1 MQWPIKVQGRLV
13 ERSEIAWIKQT
24 MRENP
29 QMGRTALSVKLCERW
44 NWRRGD
50 GQLKDIAGREL
61 LRKLEK
67 LELLQLPARQSKG
80 GPAIAPEIPIVAIN
94 KEPVCSLIK
103 DLGALKVIPVQGSGN
118 ENDTFNYLLKQ
129 YHYLGF
135 IRPVGQNMKYLLY
148 SAQGRVLGCLLFGA
162 AAWKTQGRDAFI
174 GWTQQQREQHL
185 GLIANNTRFLILP
198 WVQVKHLASC
208 ALGMCLRR
216 LNRDWMNK
224 YAKELALVETFVD
237 TKRFK
242 GVCYR
247 ASNWLWVGQTKGRS
261 RQDRYHRQKV
271 PIKDI
276 YVYPLKKH
284 FRKLLCH

>member
-1 MQWPIKVQGRLV
+1 M
-13 ERSEIAWIKQT
+13 
-24 MRENP
+24 
-29 QMGRTALSVKLCERW
+29 
-44 NWRRGD
+44 
-50 GQLKDIAGREL
+50 
-61 LRKLEK
+61 
-67 LELLQLPARQSKG
+67 
-80 GPAIAPEIPIVAIN
+80 AI
-94 KEPVCSLIK
+94 
-103 DLGALKVIPVQGSGN
+103 
-118 ENDTFNYLLKQ
+118 FN
-129 YHYLGF
+129 
-135 IRPVGQNMKYLLY
+135 R
-148 SAQGRVLGCLLFGA
+148 A

-224 YAKELALVETFVD
+224 YASELALVETFVD
-237 TKRFK
+237 TGRFK

-247 ASNWLWVGQTKGRS
+247 AANWLWVGQTKGRS

-271 PIKDI
+271 PVKDI